1 MIKLVEI
8 LHMLQRE
15 NEDGYTEI
23 DRWNIL
29 HADYLENMDF
39 KPDGMYKYS
48 LHKPKIKVSHRK
60 HEGFVVED
68 IANDQKHTFRK
79 FKEVED
85 FFTNYKQ
92 KWSDAPYTS
101 EEEPEAQD
109 NGEISPTK

>member
-8 LHMLQRE
+8 LHMLQKE

-48 LHKPKIKVSHRK
+48 LHKPKIIK
-60 HEGFVVED
+60 
-68 IANDQKHTFRK
+68 
-79 FKEVED
+79 
-85 FFTNYKQ
+85 
-92 KWSDAPYTS
+92 
-101 EEEPEAQD
+101 
-109 NGEISPTK
+109 